1 MNKRN
6 FFYVR
11 LQRFWKTLG
20 PGLIT
25 GASDDDPSAIT
36 TFSQAGAKFGLAS
49 LFTAIFTFP
58 ILAATQEMCAR
69 IGLVTNKG
77 LAGVLKNYYPKWV
90 LYAVIAITCPAF
102 LLNIGADIAVLGAVG
117 NLLFP
122 SIATAYFSVGFT
134 FLLLLIMLWLS
145 YNKLEAVMKY
155 VCLSLLVYTIVPFLS
170 HQQFTDILKNTF
182 IPSFSFD
189 KDFLIILTSV
199 FGAIISPYVFFWQT
213 STEVENHEKRN
224 EYLTKNKNRFLFI
237 RMRKDILYGAFF
249 AVLIMYFII
258 LTAGTVLHKNNIR
271 EINTVKDAAMAL
283 EPLGGNLSYLLF
295 SIGVIGTGF
304 IIIPVLSGSIS
315 YILSDAFK
323 WKAGFNKKFYEA
335 KHFYIII
342 LIAMCIGLL
351 MPLVGINPIK
361 ALLFTTFLYGIT
373 APVLIGIIL
382 HISNNKKIMGA
393 HTNGNVSNIL
403 GGFALALMTGC
414 IITLVYL
421 AIKN

>member
-1 MNKRN
+1 MKKRI

-36 TFSQAGAKFGLAS
+36 TFSQAGAKFGLAT

-58 ILAATQEMCAR
+58 ILATTQEMCAR

-77 LAGVLKNYYPKWV
+77 LAGVVKKHYPKWL
-90 LYAVIAITCPAF
+90 LYTVIAITCPAF
-102 LLNIGADIAVLGAVG
+102 LLNIGADIAILGAVG

-122 SIATAYFSVGFT
+122 SIAAPYFSVGFT

-145 YNKLEAVMKY
+145 YRKLEAVMKY
-155 VCLSLLVYTIVPFLS
+155 VCLGLLVYTIVPFLS
-170 HQQFTDILKNTF
+170 HQQFGDVLKNTF
-182 IPSFSFD
+182 IPTFKLD
-189 KDFLIILTSV
+189 KDFFIILTGV

-213 STEVENHEKRN
+213 STEVESQEKRS
-224 EYLTKNKNRFLFI
+224 EYLTKNKKKFLFI
-237 RMRKDILYGAFF
+237 RMRKDISYGAFF

-258 LTAGTVLHKNNIR
+258 LTTGTVLYKNNIR

-315 YILSDAFK
+315 YILSDAFN

-335 KHFYIII
+335 RHFYFII

-351 MPLVGINPIK
+351 MPLAGINPIK
-361 ALLFTTFLYGIT
+361 ALLFTTFLYGII
-373 APVLIGIIL
+373 APVLIGVIL
-382 HISNNKKIMGA
+382 HISNNKKIMGIN
-393 HTNGNVSNIL
+393 TNGKFSNVL
-403 GGFALALMTGC
+403 GAFALVLMTGC
-414 IITLVYL
+414 IVTLVYL